1 MTHSTEFDADQ
12 PDEDVGATAH
22 SSRSHHE
29 RLWAALVDRADRLTA
44 AADGREDDRQ
54 ARSILVKFLHG
65 DVLAHLQTEA
75 GVVYQEAR
83 SIGAEHLVATLE
95 TDHKFMLKLV
105 EEIEQADTEQ
115 EAARCARA
123 LVVLIALRIEKE
135 EAIVLPA
142 LAEAGVDVNTLLEGV
157 VAGMATDYDA
167 RFTYL

>member
-1 MTHSTEFDADQ
+1 MTPPTEFDADR
-12 PDEDVGATAH
+12 PDEEAGATAH

-29 RLWAALVDRADRLTA
+29 RLWAALVDRTDRLTA
-44 AADGREDDRQ
+44 AADGADDRH
-54 ARSILVKFLHG
+54 ARSVLVEFLHG
-65 DVLAHLQTEA
+65 DVLAHLRAEA
-75 GVVYQEAR
+75 VVVYKAAR
-83 SIGAEHLVATLE
+83 GIGAEHMVATLV

-142 LAEAGVDVNTLLEGV
+142 LTEAGVDVDTLLAGV
-157 VAGMATDYDA
+157 VAGMSTDYDA
-167 RFTYL
+167 GFNYL